1 MKPFLFV
8 ITASLFVLSCNH
20 IKHKIADENK
30 FDLDA
35 VKKYINEMNKTYQD
49 RFTHND
55 TAFYVERY
63 CADAAIM
70 PEQMNAFVGRDSIRH
85 FNYNDGNNK
94 EFKVDILAKNIYGNE
109 ELIIEEG
116 TYSFPDGKGGSVDN
130 GKFIAIWKQEDGKW
144 KLYREIWNSNNPPMP
159 PAPVIAK

>member
-1 MKPFLFV
+1 
-8 ITASLFVLSCNH
+8 
-20 IKHKIADENK
+20 
-30 FDLDA
+30 
-35 VKKYINEMNKTYQD
+35 MNKTYQD

-55 TAFYVERY
+55 TTFYAERY
-63 CADAAIM
+63 CKDAAIM

-94 EFKVDILAKNIYGNE
+94 GFKVDIIANNIYGNE
-109 ELIIEEG
+109 ELVIEEG

-144 KLYREIWNSNNPPMP
+144 KLYREIWNSNNPPP
-159 PAPVIAK
+159 VPVPAK